1 MLCTGAFLR
10 AGVFTLTPLIG
21 RSVRKTLLGQS
32 ERFDEGQG
40 NMPSYSYKA
49 LTDNGQQVSGVLTA
63 ENYQVALRQLQE
75 QALYPIN
82 VKEGT
87 EDSGMSFGSR
97 RRVKSTYLT
106 TFYSQLADLLKAGVP
121 MLRSLDV
128 ISKQGSQ
135 GGLSAIL
142 RELREDVAGGMALGE
157 AMAKHPRVF
166 SPLHSSMVRAGEQGG
181 FLEDVLQRIAIFCE
195 KQDELRNK
203 VLGAMIYPSI
213 LVFVGA
219 GVVILLMGF
228 VVPKLRDQLRP
239 ETFNFMTVAVFG
251 ICDALAAHYMI
262 IMVGLAAIVLGLASW
277 VRTASGRRIWER
289 FKLSAPVIG
298 KVYTMVAICRFCRIL
313 GTMLHNGVP
322 ILQALKIAKDS
333 AGNDTL
339 ARVIEQ
345 SGESVRKGAALSDP
359 LGASGLFPPT
369 VVDMIAV
376 AEESNN
382 LETVL
387 VQIADTNEART
398 ARTIDLAVRVIE
410 PILLVVMAGIVL
422 CIAVALLLPILTMG
436 GSVQ

>member
-1 MLCTGAFLR
+1 
-10 AGVFTLTPLIG
+10 
-21 RSVRKTLLGQS
+21 
-32 ERFDEGQG
+32 
-40 NMPSYSYKA
+40 MPSYSYKA
-49 LTDNGQQVSGVLTA
+49 LNGSGQQVSGVLTA

-75 QALYPIN
+75 QALLPIN
-82 VKEGT
+82 VKEGA
-87 EDSGMSFGSR
+87 EQSAISFGSG
-97 RRVKSTYLT
+97 RRVKSAYLT

-135 GGLSAIL
+135 GGLSVIL

-181 FLEDVLQRIAIFCE
+181 FLEDVLHRIAIFCE

-228 VVPKLRDQLRP
+228 VVPKLREQLRP

-251 ICDALAAHYMI
+251 ICDTLAEHYLI
-262 IMVGLAAIVLGLASW
+262 IMVGLAAVVLGLSSW

-289 FKLSAPVIG
+289 FKLIAPVVG

-339 ARVIEQ
+339 ATVIEQ
-345 SGESVRKGAALSDP
+345 SAESVRKGAALSDP

-410 PILLVVMAGIVL
+410 PVLLVIMAGIVL